1 MFLSP
6 ESPSLHVFQP
16 HWFVIVHPNQHP
28 PCWKVWTRAI
38 PPQDILTWLLPG
50 CFLVSVQTL
59 SESLSWL
66 PTPYNCPT
74 LTAVEMVLHLNP
86 CQHLTHILPERRT
99 FYCSL
104 ALSASSGSWNKKCTL
119 EPPGE
124 GRRGERAECSWRQF
138 VIAFLDCQEF
148 VLPMVKLL
156 SNLLSFVEYSISF
169 QWFFFKQNP
178 SPFTGLWARL
188 KASTCPCAF

>member
-1 MFLSP
+1 MFTPTSIHLAGRSGHG
-6 ESPSLHVFQP
+6 PSLPRTSSHGCSLAAFWSLFKPYQRAFHDSP
-16 HWFVIVHPNQHP
+16 HPI
-28 PCWKVWTRAI
+28 TA
-38 PPQDILTWLLPG
+38 
-50 CFLVSVQTL
+50 
-59 SESLSWL
+59 
-66 PTPYNCPT
+66 PT

-169 QWFFFKQNP
+169 Q
-178 SPFTGLWARL
+178 
-188 KASTCPCAF
+188 